1 LDIDIKLDLELE
13 KIFEVKNLHY
23 SFLGKYPALCDVSF
37 NVKSGERIVILGAN
51 GSGKS
56 SLMNLL
62 DGLVF
67 PQKGE
72 IRFMGRDISEKNL
85 RDEKFNR
92 YFRSRVGFVF
102 QNSDVQLF
110 SSTVWDEIA
119 FGPLHLGLD
128 IDEVKTRVKDI
139 SELLGIVKLWDRP
152 PYQLSGGEKKK
163 VAIASTIAV
172 NPEVLLLD
180 EPTNGLDP
188 RSQAE
193 LVDFLQE
200 LYQMGKTII
209 ISTHD
214 LNIARMVSDRAIVL
228 NEAHTVETEGP
239 TRDILENTELLLKV
253 NLIHEHIHCHDGEIH
268 RHPHGHLGDH
278 AHEHGRGHTHKHSH
292 EH

>member
-1 LDIDIKLDLELE
+1 MDIDIKLDSELDN
-13 KIFEVKNLHY
+13 IFEVRNLHY
-23 SFLGKYPALCDVSF
+23 SFLGRYPALCDVSF
-37 NVKSGERIVILGAN
+37 DVKRGERVVVLGAN

-72 IRFMGRDISEKNL
+72 IRFMGREISEQNL
-85 RDEKFNR
+85 KDENFNR
-92 YFRSRVGFVF
+92 FFRNKVGFVF

-119 FGPLHLGLD
+119 FGPLHLELPH
-128 IDEVKTRVKDI
+128 DEVKARVEDI
-139 SELLGIVKLWDRP
+139 SGLLGIKKLWERA

-163 VAIASTIAV
+163 VAIASTVVV
-172 NPEVLLLD
+172 NPDVLLLD

-200 LYQMGKTII
+200 LYQAGKTII

-214 LNIARMVSDRAIVL
+214 LNIAKMISDRAIVL
-228 NEAHTVETEGP
+228 NESHTVEAEGA
-239 TRDILENTELLLKV
+239 TRDILENTELLLKA

-268 RHPHGHLGDH
+268 RHPHGHVGEHD
-278 AHEHGRGHTHKHSH
+278 HEHGRGHAHKHSH
-292 EH
+292 KH